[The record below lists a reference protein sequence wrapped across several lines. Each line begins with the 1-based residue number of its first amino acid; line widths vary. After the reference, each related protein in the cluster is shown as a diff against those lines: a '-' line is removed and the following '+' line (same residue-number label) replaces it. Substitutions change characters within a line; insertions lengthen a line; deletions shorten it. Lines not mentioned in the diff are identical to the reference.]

1 MTDYW
6 KEPIMDEEEAR
17 WVGEARGGNKDAFSR
32 LVEAYQ
38 RPVYNLAFRLLGN
51 AQEAEDATQE
61 TFVRAYSR
69 LRQYDSSHTF
79 ATWLFSIANHH
90 CIDRLRK
97 RRVRFVSVE
106 ANPLLHKLLDEGA
119 RPEQRVLEQLQA
131 AEVQTL
137 LDGLAPEHRT
147 PLVLRNWEEYSLEQ
161 IAETLGL
168 TAPAVKNR
176 LFRARKQLAGLYQA
190 VERKPAPSAAGERNR
205 REQAAR
211 GAPVRASGS
220 RA

>member
-1 MTDYW
+1 
-6 KEPIMDEEEAR
+6 MDEEEAR

-51 AQEAEDATQE
+51 TQEAEDATQE
-61 TFVRAYSR
+61 TFVRAYTR
-69 LRQYDSSHTF
+69 LRQYDGSHKF

-90 CIDRLRK
+90 CIEQLRK
-97 RRVRFVSVE
+97 RRVRLVLVE
-106 ANPLLHKLLDEGA
+106 ANPLLHKLPDDGA
-119 RPEQRVLEQLQA
+119 RPEQRVLGQLQA

-147 PLVLRNWEEYSLEQ
+147 LLVLRYWEGYSPEQ
-161 IAETLGL
+161 IGETLGL
-168 TAPAVKNR
+168 TAPAVKSQ
-176 LFRARKQLAGLYQA
+176 LFRARKQLAELYQA
-190 VERKPAPSAAGERNR
+190 VKRKPAPSAAGERKR

-211 GAPVRASGS
+211 SAPVRASGS